1 MGKKCEGCKIAENYN
16 YWSELPATKHQF
28 FKVMYGDF
36 ELQMNI
42 PQKFMECFKEKLS
55 PWCTIIGPS
64 KQKWKIR
71 LSSTYNER
79 QMVFS
84 DGWKQFVRD
93 NGVETNDFLVFRF
106 VGDSSF
112 EVSVF
117 DKSGCEKEGCHFSIN
132 SNSRSRRT
140 SCTSTL
146 HINNHGSVVK
156 EEIEIFDS
164 SSEDKSLWEEG
175 EEESEDVSHVTE
187 EKRERRG
194 SSSEGK
200 LPQSQKYFI
209 SNRRDLK
216 PGEKQRA
223 SKMAES
229 YRHNMKDNKRV
240 LPTFQ
245 ITMLP
250 THVYRGFYL
259 TIPKVWA
266 NKHMIK
272 ESHELELRVPGS
284 TKGSWKVGCRWTKG
298 GSIQCQLRSKWP
310 VFLLE
315 NNLEEYDTCVFEL
328 IQKGISD
335 DVRPPI
341 FNVHIFRTVDHIVPL
356 TVSTRMV

>member
-1 MGKKCEGCKIAENYN
+1 
-16 YWSELPATKHQF
+16 
-28 FKVMYGDF
+28 
-36 ELQMNI
+36 
-42 PQKFMECFKEKLS
+42 MECFKEKLS